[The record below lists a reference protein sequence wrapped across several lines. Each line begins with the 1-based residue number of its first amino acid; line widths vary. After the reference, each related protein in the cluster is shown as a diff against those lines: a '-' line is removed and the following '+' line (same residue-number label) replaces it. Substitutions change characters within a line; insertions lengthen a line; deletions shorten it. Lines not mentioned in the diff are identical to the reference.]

1 MPKPIHKISDYNLNH
16 LKSKLEEK
24 LTFRILTKLDCKKAS
39 EAIQF
44 ENDKSISESTIYRL
58 FLLEGNKNT
67 PYQHTLDILA
77 QFIGQK
83 DWFSFESYLIEI
95 TDFQNLY
102 GVFPG
107 QQQYKSLLSFNIHHG
122 GLKPLYHFLEQFP
135 TDISFDKKEIL
146 GKDIYKSLKNNP
158 NSNVEFYKEF
168 HALPIIREGFFE
180 LLADPDFSIPDYEMG
195 LSFYLKNIK
204 PHHSIKALQDYIFA
218 NSLLLRYYFIKGKK
232 ANVLELG
239 KALYLDLS
247 LSEKDLG
254 AVYVFPKMRYFCY
267 RLFFDEATVGFNQN
281 YFDWLL
287 DFVFRELENT
297 NLIETRIIIHTV
309 CDTLQIYPKLQE
321 EIFNQ
326 LVLKCPHIFTKFPN
340 YIFQLPMKERLRFV
354 DSNGATF
361 FGAIK

>member
-218 NSLLLRYYFIKGKK
+218 NSLLLRYYFLKGKK

-254 AVYVFPKMRYFCY
+254 AVYVFPKIRYFCY

>member
-1 MPKPIHKISDYNLNH
+1 MPKPIHKISDYNLSY

-39 EAIQF
+39 EAIQH
-44 ENDKSISESTIYRL
+44 ERDKSISESTIYRL

-67 PYQHTLDILA
+67 PYQHTLDILS
-77 QFIGQK
+77 QFIGYA
-83 DWFSFESYLIEI
+83 DWFSLEKYFNEI

-102 GVFPG
+102 GVFPD

-122 GLKPLYHFLEQFP
+122 SLKPLYHFLEQFP
-135 TDISFDKKEIL
+135 TDISIDKKLIL
-146 GKDIYKSLKNNP
+146 GRDIYKSLKTNP
-158 NSNVEFYKEF
+158 NNNVEFYKEF

-195 LSFYLKNIK
+195 LSFYLNNIK

-267 RLFFDEATVGFNQN
+267 RLFYDEATVGFNQN

-287 DFVFRELENT
+287 DFIFRELENA

-361 FGAIK
+361 FGVIK

>member
-67 PYQHTLDILA
+67 PYQHTLDILV

-83 DWFSFESYLIEI
+83 DWFSFENYLKEI
-95 TDFQNLY
+95 TDFQHLY

-107 QQQYKSLLSFNIHHG
+107 QQQYKSLLSFNIHQG
-122 GLKPLYHFLEQFP
+122 GLKPLYNFLEQFNS
-135 TDISFDKKEIL
+135 DLSYDKKLIL
-146 GKDIYKSLKNNP
+146 GEDIYTSLKNNP
-158 NSNVEFYKEF
+158 NSNLEFYKEF

-180 LLADPDFSIPDYEMG
+180 LFADPNFSIPDYETG
-195 LSFYLKNIK
+195 LSFYLNTIK

-218 NSLLLRYYFIKGKK
+218 NSLLLRYYFLKGKK
-232 ANVLELG
+232 DNVLELG

-247 LSEKDLG
+247 LSEKDLNEI
-254 AVYVFPKMRYFCY
+254 YVFPKMRYFCY
-267 RLFFDEATVGFNQN
+267 RLFYDEATVGFSQN

-287 DFVFRELENT
+287 DFIFKEIENT

-326 LVLKCPHIFTKFPN
+326 FVLKCPEFFAKFPS
-340 YIFQLPMKERLRFV
+340 YIYQLPMKERLRFV

-361 FGAIK
+361 RKN

>member
-1 MPKPIHKISDYNLNH
+1 MPKPLHKISDYNLSH

-39 EAIQF
+39 EALQL

-58 FLLEGNKNT
+58 FLVEGNKST

-83 DWFSFESYLIEI
+83 DWFSFEKYFTEI

-102 GVFPG
+102 GVFPN

-135 TDISFDKKEIL
+135 TDISIDKKLIL
-146 GKDIYKSLKNNP
+146 GRDIYKSLKTNP
-158 NSNVEFYKEF
+158 NNNVEFYKGF
-168 HALPIIREGFFE
+168 HTLPIIREGFFE

-195 LSFYLKNIK
+195 LSFYLNNIK

-232 ANVLELG
+232 ANVSELG

-287 DFVFRELENT
+287 DFIFRELENT

-326 LVLKCPHIFTKFPN
+326 LVLKCPEIFTKFPN

-361 FGAIK
+361 FGVIK

>member
-135 TDISFDKKEIL
+135 TDISFDKKGIL

-218 NSLLLRYYFIKGKK
+218 NSLLLRYYFLKGKK

-254 AVYVFPKMRYFCY
+254 AVYVFPKIRYFCY

>member
-1 MPKPIHKISDYNLNH
+1 MPKPIHKISEYNLSY

-39 EAIQF
+39 EAIQH
-44 ENDKSISESTIYRL
+44 ERDKSISESTIYRL

-67 PYQHTLDILA
+67 PYQHTLDILS
-77 QFIGQK
+77 QFIGYA
-83 DWFSFESYLIEI
+83 DWFSLEKYFNEI

-102 GVFPG
+102 GVFPD

-122 GLKPLYHFLEQFP
+122 SLKPLYHFLEQFP
-135 TDISFDKKEIL
+135 TDISIDKKLIL
-146 GKDIYKSLKNNP
+146 GRDIYKSLKTNP
-158 NSNVEFYKEF
+158 NNNVEFYKEF

-195 LSFYLKNIK
+195 LSFYLNNIK

-267 RLFFDEATVGFNQN
+267 RLFYDEATVGFNQN

-287 DFVFRELENT
+287 DFIFRELENA

>member
-107 QQQYKSLLSFNIHHG
+107 QQQYKSLLSFNIHNG

>member
-1 MPKPIHKISDYNLNH
+1 
-16 LKSKLEEK
+16 
-24 LTFRILTKLDCKKAS
+24 
-39 EAIQF
+39 
-44 ENDKSISESTIYRL
+44 L

-83 DWFSFESYLIEI
+83 DWFSFEKYFTEI

-102 GVFPG
+102 GVFPN

-135 TDISFDKKEIL
+135 TDISFDKKVIL
-146 GKDIYKSLKNNP
+146 GRDIYKSLKTNP
-158 NSNVEFYKEF
+158 NNNVKFYKEF

-180 LLADPDFSIPDYEMG
+180 LLADPDFSIPDYEIG
-195 LSFYLKNIK
+195 LSFYLNNIK

-218 NSLLLRYYFIKGKK
+218 NSLLLRYYFFKGKK
-232 ANVLELG
+232 ANVSELG

-287 DFVFRELENT
+287 DFIFRELENT

-326 LVLKCPHIFTKFPN
+326 LVLKCPEIFTKFPN

-361 FGAIK
+361 FGVIK

>member
-1 MPKPIHKISDYNLNH
+1 MPKPIHKISDYNLSY
-16 LKSKLEEK
+16 LRSKLEEK

-39 EAIQF
+39 EAIQH
-44 ENDKSISESTIYRL
+44 ERDKSISESTIYRL

-67 PYQHTLDILA
+67 PYQHTLDILS
-77 QFIGQK
+77 QFIGYA
-83 DWFSFESYLIEI
+83 DWFSLEKYFNEI

-102 GVFPG
+102 GVFPD

-122 GLKPLYHFLEQFP
+122 SLKPLYHFLEQFP
-135 TDISFDKKEIL
+135 TDISIDKKLIL
-146 GKDIYKSLKNNP
+146 GRDIYKSLKTNP
-158 NSNVEFYKEF
+158 NNNVEFYKEF

-195 LSFYLKNIK
+195 LSFYLNNIK

-267 RLFFDEATVGFNQN
+267 RLFYDEATVGFNQN

-287 DFVFRELENT
+287 DFIFRELENA

>member
-1 MPKPIHKISDYNLNH
+1 MPKPLHKISDYNLSH

-39 EAIQF
+39 EALQL

-58 FLLEGNKNT
+58 FLLEGNKST

-83 DWFSFESYLIEI
+83 DWFSFEKYLTEI
-95 TDFQNLY
+95 SDFQNLY
-102 GVFPG
+102 GVFPN

-135 TDISFDKKEIL
+135 TDISIDKKLIL
-146 GKDIYKSLKNNP
+146 GRDIYKSLKTNP
-158 NSNVEFYKEF
+158 NNNVEFYKGF

-180 LLADPDFSIPDYEMG
+180 LLADPDFSIPDYEIG
-195 LSFYLKNIK
+195 LSFYLNNIK

-218 NSLLLRYYFIKGKK
+218 NSLLLRYYFFKGKK

-287 DFVFRELENT
+287 DFIFRELENT

-326 LVLKCPHIFTKFPN
+326 LVLKCPEIFTKFPN

-361 FGAIK
+361 FGVIK

>member
-1 MPKPIHKISDYNLNH
+1 
-16 LKSKLEEK
+16 
-24 LTFRILTKLDCKKAS
+24 
-39 EAIQF
+39 
-44 ENDKSISESTIYRL
+44 L

-67 PYQHTLDILA
+67 PYQHTLDILS
-77 QFIGQK
+77 QFIGYA
-83 DWFSFESYLIEI
+83 DWFSLEKYFNEI

-102 GVFPG
+102 GVFPD

-122 GLKPLYHFLEQFP
+122 SLKPLYHFLEQFP
-135 TDISFDKKEIL
+135 TDISIDKKLIL
-146 GKDIYKSLKNNP
+146 GRDIYKSLKTNP
-158 NSNVEFYKEF
+158 NNNVEFYKEF

-195 LSFYLKNIK
+195 LSFYLNNIK

-267 RLFFDEATVGFNQN
+267 RLFYDEATVGFNQN

-287 DFVFRELENT
+287 DFIFRELENA

>member
-1 MPKPIHKISDYNLNH
+1 MPKPIHKISDYNLSH

-24 LTFRILTKLDCKKAS
+24 LTFRIITKLDCKKAS
-39 EAIQF
+39 ESIQL

-83 DWFSFESYLIEI
+83 DWFSFENYLTEI

-102 GVFPG
+102 GVFPD

-135 TDISFDKKEIL
+135 TDISLDKKVIL

-158 NSNVEFYKEF
+158 NNNVQFYKEF
-168 HALPIIREGFFE
+168 HTLPIIREGFFE

-195 LSFYLKNIK
+195 LSFYLNNIK

-267 RLFFDEATVGFNQN
+267 RLFYDEATVGFNQN

-287 DFVFRELENT
+287 DFIFRELENT

>member
-1 MPKPIHKISDYNLNH
+1 MPKPIHKISDYNLSY

-39 EAIQF
+39 EAIQH
-44 ENDKSISESTIYRL
+44 ERDKSISESTIYRL

-67 PYQHTLDILA
+67 PYQHTLDILS
-77 QFIGQK
+77 QFIGYA
-83 DWFSFESYLIEI
+83 DWFSLEKYFNEI

-102 GVFPG
+102 GVFPD

-122 GLKPLYHFLEQFP
+122 SLKPLYHFLEQFP
-135 TDISFDKKEIL
+135 TDISIDKKLIL
-146 GKDIYKSLKNNP
+146 GRDIYKSLKTNP
-158 NSNVEFYKEF
+158 NNNVEFYKEF

-195 LSFYLKNIK
+195 LSFYLNNIK

-267 RLFFDEATVGFNQN
+267 RLFYDEATVGFNQN

-287 DFVFRELENT
+287 DFIFRELENA

>member
-1 MPKPIHKISDYNLNH
+1 
-16 LKSKLEEK
+16 
-24 LTFRILTKLDCKKAS
+24 
-39 EAIQF
+39 
-44 ENDKSISESTIYRL
+44 L

-83 DWFSFESYLIEI
+83 DWFSFEKYFTEI

-102 GVFPG
+102 GVFPD

-122 GLKPLYHFLEQFP
+122 SLKPLYHFLEQFP
-135 TDISFDKKEIL
+135 TDISIDKKLIL
-146 GKDIYKSLKNNP
+146 GRDIYKSLKTNP
-158 NSNVEFYKEF
+158 NNNVEFYKEF

-195 LSFYLKNIK
+195 LSFYLNNIK

-267 RLFFDEATVGFNQN
+267 RLFYDEATVGFNQN

-287 DFVFRELENT
+287 DFIFRELENA